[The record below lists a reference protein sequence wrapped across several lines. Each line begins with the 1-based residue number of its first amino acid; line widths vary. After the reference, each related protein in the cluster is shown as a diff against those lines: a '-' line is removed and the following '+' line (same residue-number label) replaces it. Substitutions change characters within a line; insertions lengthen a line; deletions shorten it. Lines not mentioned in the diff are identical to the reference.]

1 MSDPMTADSAF
12 GHPSML
18 YAPLYNSSSI
28 GFGEVPKYTASSV
41 EGFDQV
47 PLQNSRVLESPV
59 PTVGPSSRDPYTA
72 TLPIHDQRA
81 IVRQPENRSLFFEPL
96 FNHTDFYLTTA
107 VGTPGRN
114 PNNTHQNTGP
124 FDSQPAI
131 PHEESF
137 ESASSFDGST
147 KPVNESSLRI
157 HPNVRN
163 HFNNLSLSSS
173 IRVNGYPRNIQD
185 AQIRNIFVPN
195 WAATSLNT
203 VPDPGGLDDAFA
215 DIYQQATN
223 LLKDGE
229 PLSKIFGHHP
239 NVAALYDQQ
248 EFDRSCLLSQW
259 AARMVHS
266 VKRQGYDFTC
276 FASMNVFWYVM
287 RWTIQPSPETYA
299 AMPEW
304 IRPTS
309 NQLFTPHISMAD
321 FVLWPGFRELV
332 VQLPQLQ
339 ERMAWLADMSMFIN
353 CEWPYPLEQALHRN
367 PVSGDV
373 DLVDLAKEAKSATY
387 DLTSDQHD
395 MIQLMVDYL
404 YTGDYSVDL
413 DGSIEDNPKCD
424 SASLS
429 THAVMH
435 SLGDKYDIE
444 GLRSLATQ
452 KYCLELQGSLSVTNF
467 FSSIPYV
474 YTLTPESSRDL
485 RDPVLAFARNLLGGE
500 GPTTLGFVRD
510 AIDELYVECPEFV
523 KELFYSLL
531 QNPLLGYCPCT
542 GPRDTVPVEAKEC
555 RCRKCG
561 KSGASLR
568 RP

>member
-1 MSDPMTADSAF
+1 MSDSTTADSAF

-18 YAPLYNSSSI
+18 YAPLYNSSSN
-28 GFGEVPKYTASSV
+28 GSGDAPRYTASTI
-41 EGFDQV
+41 ENFDQSNI
-47 PLQNSRVLESPV
+47 QHSQAPV
-59 PTVGPSSRDPYTA
+59 PTVASSSRTPYTA
-72 TLPIHDQRA
+72 TLPIHA
-81 IVRQPENRSLFFEPL
+81 RQQENRSLFFEPL

-107 VGTPGRN
+107 AGTPGQSSHSGQR
-114 PNNTHQNTGP
+114 G
-124 FDSQPAI
+124 DSQQD
-131 PHEESF
+131 ESF
-137 ESASSFDGST
+137 ESEYPASTFDEP
-147 KPVNESSLRI
+147 KPNEGTMRI

-173 IRVNGYPRNIQD
+173 IRVNGYPRHIQD

-215 DIYQQATN
+215 DIYQQATG
-223 LLKDGE
+223 LLKNGE
-229 PLSKIFGHHP
+229 PLTKIFGHHP

-287 RWTIQPSPETYA
+287 RWMIQPSPETYA

-332 VQLPQLQ
+332 VQLPHLQ

-367 PVSGDV
+367 PISGDV
-373 DLVDLAKEAKSATY
+373 DLVDLAK
-387 DLTSDQHD
+387 QHVWTL
-395 MIQLMVDYL
+395 QCW
-404 YTGDYSVDL
+404 SV
-413 DGSIEDNPKCD
+413 GPSF
-424 SASLS
+424 
-429 THAVMH
+429 
-435 SLGDKYDIE
+435 
-444 GLRSLATQ
+444 RRF
-452 KYCLELQGSLSVTNF
+452 VTNAD
-467 FSSIPYV
+467 SYLLIRPDE
-474 YTLTPESSRDL
+474 ESGN
-485 RDPVLAFARNLLGGE
+485 A
-500 GPTTLGFVRD
+500 
-510 AIDELYVECPEFV
+510 
-523 KELFYSLL
+523 
-531 QNPLLGYCPCT
+531 
-542 GPRDTVPVEAKEC
+542 
-555 RCRKCG
+555 
-561 KSGASLR
+561 
-568 RP
+568 

>member
-1 MSDPMTADSAF
+1 LENDKEPLEILHMLRNTEGVDFVIAKVEGGENAGESALPCVQVVPTQEYGTSITPMQSEALLPDTEYYSMSDSTTADSAF

-18 YAPLYNSSSI
+18 HAPLYHSSSNDAA
-28 GFGEVPKYTASSV
+28 EVPRYTASTIES
-41 EGFDQV
+41 FSQTSI
-47 PLQNSRVLESPV
+47 QHSQVLEP
-59 PTVGPSSRDPYTA
+59 PGSSTIQGPYTS
-72 TLPIHDQRA
+72 TLPIHNQRT
-81 IVRQPENRSLFFEPL
+81 IVHQQEHRSMFFEPF

-107 VGTPGRN
+107 ASTPDQSSHSGQRA
-114 PNNTHQNTGP
+114 
-124 FDSQPAI
+124 DSQQD
-131 PHEESF
+131 ESF
-137 ESASSFDGST
+137 ESEYSPSTFDESTST
-147 KPVNESSLRI
+147 KPNEETMRI
-157 HPNVRN
+157 HPNFRN

-173 IRVNGYPRNIQD
+173 IRVNGYPHNIQD

-223 LLKDGE
+223 LLKGGE
-229 PLSKIFGHHP
+229 PLTKIFGHHP

-287 RWTIQPSPETYA
+287 RWMIQPSPETYA

-367 PVSGDV
+367 PISGDV
-373 DLVDLAKEAKSATY
+373 DLVDLAK
-387 DLTSDQHD
+387 QHVWTL
-395 MIQLMVDYL
+395 QCW
-404 YTGDYSVDL
+404 SV
-413 DGSIEDNPKCD
+413 GPSF
-424 SASLS
+424 
-429 THAVMH
+429 
-435 SLGDKYDIE
+435 
-444 GLRSLATQ
+444 RRF
-452 KYCLELQGSLSVTNF
+452 VTNAD
-467 FSSIPYV
+467 SYLLIRPDE
-474 YTLTPESSRDL
+474 ESGN
-485 RDPVLAFARNLLGGE
+485 A
-500 GPTTLGFVRD
+500 
-510 AIDELYVECPEFV
+510 
-523 KELFYSLL
+523 
-531 QNPLLGYCPCT
+531 
-542 GPRDTVPVEAKEC
+542 
-555 RCRKCG
+555 
-561 KSGASLR
+561 
-568 RP
+568 